1 MSFPAGPQSHFLRRW
16 TASSSRAGVFLSGSP
31 GEAGSVRG
39 SCSSPGV
46 KMSLEDSFSDSF
58 SLLPV
63 SRSSHCLSVDGPCPS
78 SSSTDPFS
86 EPPTTEVDIRHLAA
100 RNPQPLIDRLRE
112 MKQLQQ
118 RMQEQLKA
126 LKQEQLQKLQREQ
139 SKLVGM
145 VPAATGY
152 NNIRES
158 CLKTTEQ
165 PGQSGSTFSHTRTRV
180 SPVQQVHQQ
189 PKKVERTIGCSY

>member
-1 MSFPAGPQSHFLRRW
+1 MSFPAAPQSHFLRRW

-63 SRSSHCLSVDGPCPS
+63 SRSSHCLSVDPPCSS
-78 SSSTDPFS
+78 SSSTDAFS
-86 EPPTTEVDIRHLAA
+86 EPPTEVDIRHRAA
-100 RNPQPLIDRLRE
+100 TNPQPLIDRLRE

-145 VPAATGY
+145 VPAATG
-152 NNIRES
+152 IIH
-158 CLKTTEQ
+158 CLT
-165 PGQSGSTFSHTRTRV
+165 SMFNLIHL
-180 SPVQQVHQQ
+180 
-189 PKKVERTIGCSY
+189 